1 LDPGWIKIRIRIRDE
16 EPVSYFR
23 ELRDNFLGS
32 GIREGK
38 NSDPGFG
45 INIPDPQ
52 HCEKPTYFKYMT
64 QYRYPYQ
71 TKWLYLDDR
80 VKDLSEVLVGICV
93 TGIDSAVLLTATP
106 K

>member
-1 LDPGWIKIRIRIRDE
+1 
-16 EPVSYFR
+16 
-23 ELRDNFLGS
+23 
-32 GIREGK
+32 
-38 NSDPGFG
+38 
-45 INIPDPQ
+45 
-52 HCEKPTYFKYMT
+52 MT